1 LAIGDDGGVKSV
13 RNAVVALVAL
23 SACASSVD
31 AVPATVA
38 GVGEIPG
45 VIGTVA
51 VPVEATASTTSL
63 PAGPVPVR
71 PADLGEP
78 TVAEVAAGNRVMLI
92 GDSITAATAP
102 RFGGSMCDKLTDVGW
117 YVEINA
123 EPGRFVSFADV
134 VLDRR
139 HDPGGDTAWDAAV
152 IFLGS
157 NLARFTSRYVDA
169 LDRLAPRPVVVLTV
183 TEIAANRSDLNE
195 VIRAEVAARD
205 NVQLIDWAV
214 ITAAEPGLLARDG
227 LHLSSAG
234 GNRLVTEVALALGPA
249 MVQVVDAECAQTLF
263 TDDVVGSGSDDDL

>member
-1 LAIGDDGGVKSV
+1 VKSL
-13 RNAVVALVAL
+13 RNAVLALVAL
-23 SACASSVD
+23 SACASNVD

-45 VIGTVA
+45 VIGTVV

-78 TVAEVAAGNRVMLI
+78 TVAQVAAGNRVMLI

-102 RFGGSMCDKLTDVGW
+102 RFGGSMCDQLTDVGW

-139 HDPGGDTAWDAAV
+139 LNPGGDSDWDAAV

-157 NLARFTSRYVDA
+157 NHDGDLARFTSRYVDA

-183 TEIAANRSDLNE
+183 TEIAANRSDLND
-195 VIRAEVAARD
+195 VIRAEAAARD

-214 ITAAEPGLLARDG
+214 ITAAESGLLARDG

-249 MVQVVDAECAQTLF
+249 MVQVVDAECAPTLF

>member
-1 LAIGDDGGVKSV
+1 M
-13 RNAVVALVAL
+13 ALVAL
-23 SACASSVD
+23 SACASDVD

-45 VIGTVA
+45 VIGTV
-51 VPVEATASTTSL
+51 VVATASTTSL

-78 TVAEVAAGNRVMLI
+78 TVAQVAAGNRVMLI

-102 RFGGSMCDKLTDVGW
+102 RFGGSMCDQLTDVGW

-139 HDPGGDTAWDAAV
+139 LNPGGDSDWDAAV

-157 NLARFTSRYVDA
+157 NHDGDLARFTSRYVDA

-183 TEIAANRSDLNE
+183 TEIAANRSDLND

-214 ITAAEPGLLARDG
+214 ITAAEPRLLARDG

-249 MVQVVDAECAQTLF
+249 MVQVVDAGCAQTLF